1 MDELSAPA
9 SISEAVRAEADSLA
23 AIAGVDAGVVRRL
36 LSCIGT
42 NAATIAS
49 EDGTPAGC
57 AVSAHMGFTNHDCA
71 PNCAAAIRRGRV
83 AITALG
89 DLAEGDELTISYVAA
104 HLPYYERRRL
114 LKEQYEFDCDCARCK
129 ADRKVEL
136 QRAKAKRR

>member
-71 PNCAAAIRRGRV
+71 PNCAAAIRGGRV
-83 AITALG
+83 ALTALR
-89 DLAEGDELTISYVAA
+89 DLADGDELTISYVEPR
-104 HLPYYERRRL
+104 LPYYERRRVL
-114 LKEQYEFDCDCARCK
+114 RDSYGFDCDCDRCARE
-129 ADRKVEL
+129 RKMEVV
-136 QRAKAKRR
+136 KVRRGHR